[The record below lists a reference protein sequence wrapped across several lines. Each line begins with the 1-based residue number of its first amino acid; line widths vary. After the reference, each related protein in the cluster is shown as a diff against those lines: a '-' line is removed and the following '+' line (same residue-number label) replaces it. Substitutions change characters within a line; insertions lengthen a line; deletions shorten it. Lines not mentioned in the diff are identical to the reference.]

1 MSSSYTK
8 ANASSPKNTN
18 NITTSQVKESIDW
31 SLLKEIKYNVE
42 RTKKN
47 IEDCYT
53 AGKNCNSSE
62 IIKLSKNFKKE
73 NSPTKF
79 IRQLNDEQKNC
90 KFWDFICFI
99 VTDKSEHNISEFLNL
114 NRVSSGESNNFGVI
128 FGDLYRIQTN
138 NPNGINNNI
147 YGNNYM
153 SNNFNMFNNG

>member
-1 MSSSYTK
+1 MKLNIYSILNIKSQPSNPYCKANFIDYNHLVDKILSMSSSYTK

-90 KFWDFICFI
+90 KF
-99 VTDKSEHNISEFLNL
+99 
-114 NRVSSGESNNFGVI
+114 
-128 FGDLYRIQTN
+128 
-138 NPNGINNNI
+138 
-147 YGNNYM
+147 
-153 SNNFNMFNNG
+153 